1 MAKSKEIEVKKK
13 GEGAV
18 SPLPQSML
26 GLRHEIDRAF
36 DRFFDNGWLSG
47 FRAPWGGLGDLKIDS
62 EFSETDDGYA
72 LSLEVPGME
81 EKDVDVSVSDDTITI
96 KGEKR
101 ESTEKKEKDYHL
113 TERRYGS
120 FQRVFTLPRGVNIE
134 AIQAKLAKGVLEINM
149 PKTKEAQARKRKVD
163 VKSA

>member
-1 MAKSKEIEVKKK
+1 MAKSKEIEVKK
-13 GEGAV
+13 GERAA
-18 SPLPQSML
+18 SPFPPSML

-36 DRFFDNGWLSG
+36 ERFFDNGWLSG
-47 FRAPWGGLGDLKIDS
+47 FRAPWGGLGELSVDS
-62 EFSETDDGYA
+62 DIVETNGGYE

-81 EKDVDVSVSDDTITI
+81 EKDIDVSVSDDTITI

-120 FQRVFTLPRGVNIE
+120 FQRVFTLPRGVDTA
-134 AIQAKLAKGVLEINM
+134 AIQAKLAKGVLEVNM
-149 PKTKEAQARKRKVD
+149 PKTKEAQTKKRKVD
-163 VKSA
+163 VEST